1 MVEAFMKSVLCAAIT
16 LVLLSAC
23 ASSSQSSGPNVTLHL
38 TAVNSPP
45 DIFYFAGPISLQYQ
59 LSVTNPT
66 SEPLTL
72 TRLELRTMGPGAYSI
87 RTQAS
92 PMNLKISPNAT
103 VTYTISVWGYAR
115 GGYLAAEEPVTLQGT
130 AFFRG
135 TSSGSFVRIFNETI
149 LPR

>member
-1 MVEAFMKSVLCAAIT
+1 MKSVVCAAIT
-16 LVLLSAC
+16 LVVLSAC

-38 TAVNSPP
+38 TPVSSPA
-45 DIFYFAGPISLQYQ
+45 DIFYFAGPINLQYQ
-59 LSVTNPT
+59 LSVINPT

-72 TRLELRTMGPGAYSI
+72 TRLELRTIGPGAYSI

-92 PMNLKISPNAT
+92 PMNLKIPPNAT

-130 AFFRG
+130 TFFRG
-135 TSSGSFVRIFNETI
+135 TSSGSFIRIFNETI
-149 LPR
+149 SPH